1 MAPYHYHPP
10 LLGYRHGAGK
20 LKPRTRFSP
29 DHDVGPFD
37 GRDADSLRNEYSF
50 SSVRAARPS
59 ACAHCGS
66 ADVTRGRVVH
76 TRLPRRCT
84 GVADQRAAAHCSEG
98 PRRRALAIRSRCLE
112 LWQKGA
118 PQPPAPPMRAC
129 PPTTAAR
136 GFTSAA
142 ARACRPACVFSSW
155 FSLAAASGSRDIGSI
170 GGVVNGCRIRS
181 QSIAQRPGSRRTKAH
196 RRSLR
201 VAIITSTIQFSVSS
215 ANNINCINHLSSLF

>member
-84 GVADQRAAAHCSEG
+84 GVTDQRAAAHCSEG
-98 PRRRALAIRSRCLE
+98 PRRRALAIRSRCIE
-112 LWQKGA
+112 RWRKGA
-118 PQPPAPPMRAC
+118 PPPHPAPPMRAC
-129 PPTTAAR
+129 PPRPLA
-136 GFTSAA
+136 GSHPPPHV
-142 ARACRPACVFSSW
+142 RAGRLVSSR
-155 FSLAAASGSRDIGSI
+155 LGSRSRLRLVRATSG
-170 GGVVNGCRIRS
+170 RS
-181 QSIAQRPGSRRTKAH
+181 EEWQTVAAGLDLLSIAQRPGSR
-196 RRSLR
+196 LR
-201 VAIITSTIQFSVSS
+201 G
-215 ANNINCINHLSSLF
+215 

>member
-29 DHDVGPFD
+29 DHDVGPYD
-37 GRDADSLRNEYSF
+37 GRDADSLRNEYFF
-50 SSVRAARPS
+50 SSVRSARPFGS
-59 ACAHCGS
+59 ACARRGS
-66 ADVTRGRVVH
+66 TADVTRGRVVH

-84 GVADQRAAAHCSEG
+84 GVAYQRAAAHCSEG
-98 PRRRALAIRSRCLE
+98 PRRRALAIRSRCFGR
-112 LWQKGA
+112 WRKGA
-118 PQPPAPPMRAC
+118 PPHPAPPMRAC

-142 ARACRPACVFSSW
+142 ARAACRPACVFSSW

-170 GGVVNGCRIRS
+170 GGVANGCRIRS
-181 QSIAQRPGSRRTKAH
+181 A
-196 RRSLR
+196 
-201 VAIITSTIQFSVSS
+201 AIIRVTTAAADSDS
-215 ANNINCINHLSSLF
+215 